1 MKTMGN
7 TMGNTIVQST
17 NNEGER
23 EREREI
29 DENNGKYNGRQQL
42 SSLQTMKEKGKE
54 GEIDDEESVKT
65 KRWCYMQGY
74 WSTVYEVASI
84 EGVRARVINVVRSRV
99 SGLRYEVL
107 AWKCL

>member
-29 DENNGKYNGRQQL
+29 E
-42 SSLQTMKEKGKE
+42 
-54 GEIDDEESVKT
+54 DEESVKT